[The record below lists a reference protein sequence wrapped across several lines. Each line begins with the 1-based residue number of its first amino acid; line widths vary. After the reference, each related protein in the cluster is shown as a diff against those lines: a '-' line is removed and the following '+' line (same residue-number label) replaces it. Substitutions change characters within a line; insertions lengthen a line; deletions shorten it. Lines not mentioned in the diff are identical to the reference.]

1 MWSIRV
7 LSGPQAGQIFELKSG
22 KNTFGRGGQSDFKI
36 SSLGISKEH
45 CEVQVYKDKVVVVD
59 LKSSNGTFV
68 NGVKIQNSIIKL
80 GDKLSLFDVIMDV
93 IPKPEVISRPM
104 QRPAPQLPPV
114 PANML
119 GQSQSYQQIQHQVQ
133 TPQVPQFGFPQTSQ
147 GHMSGNPNGN
157 LAVQMYDVSTEQAR
171 QSQHFGLQNKNHLHS
186 ELSLK
191 DKIENYIENGVMPAI
206 YKLAVIFPFKHVLM
220 GFVIVFILAVTLL
233 SIFPLTTI
241 LRESNLIEASK
252 RAKSVARTMAKINE
266 SALLTGQF
274 NNLSVQEAL
283 KEEGI
288 KEALIIQHSD
298 GAIIAP
304 TEKVGRESSKP
315 FVITARKEGRSTF
328 ARIDSKT
335 IGASYP
341 IGAYDP
347 VTGETGIKY
356 HAIVYYDVSSLNVD
370 DERIIS
376 LFMQTLAIAGVLGF
390 ILFFLF
396 DRLIEYPLKQL
407 NSQIDTALRDKSD
420 RTEVQFDYPEIQKVV
435 ANVNLMLNRMWNGLG
450 DQEITKPKQNR
461 DIEFGQMM
469 KMLQQPALVMTASG
483 TITACNPAFEEI
495 AQMTS
500 DQLLQQNYV
509 DMIDPALVQN
519 LTDLMERSKSNP
531 YEKQQDRIPF
541 PQYEC
546 EIYLQC
552 CLDGSGQSEYYFVTL
567 NKIVTME

>member
-22 KNTFGRGGQSDFKI
+22 KNTFGRGGNSDFKI

-45 CEVQVYKDKVVVVD
+45 CEVQVYKDKVVVLD

-93 IPKPEVISRPM
+93 IPKPEVITRPA
-104 QRPAPQLPPV
+104 QRPAVQLPPV
-114 PANML
+114 PLTMPSQL
-119 GQSQSYQQIQHQVQ
+119 QSQNYNQII

-147 GHMSGNPNGN
+147 APETGNGN
-157 LAVQMYDVSTEQAR
+157 LAVQMYDMSQDQGR
-171 QSQHFGLQNKNHLHS
+171 QSQHFGMQNQSHLQS
-186 ELSLK
+186 DLSLK

-220 GFVIVFILAVTLL
+220 GFVLVFILSVTLL

-252 RAKSVARTMAKINE
+252 RAKSVARTVAKVNE
-266 SALLTGQF
+266 SALLAGQF
-274 NNLSVQEAL
+274 NNLSVQDAL

-298 GAIIAP
+298 GAIVAP
-304 TEKVGRESSKP
+304 TEKAGRESSKP
-315 FVITARKEGRSTF
+315 FIITARKEGRSTF

-376 LFMQTLAIAGVLGF
+376 LFMQTLAIAGVMGF
-390 ILFFLF
+390 ILYFLF
-396 DRLIEYPLKQL
+396 GRLIEYPLKQL
-407 NSQIDTALRDKSD
+407 NQQIDTALRDKSD
-420 RTEVQFDYPEIQKVV
+420 RTEVLFDYPEIQKVV

-450 DQEITKPKQNR
+450 DNESAKPKQNR
-461 DIEFGQMM
+461 DVEFSQMVQ
-469 KMLQQPALVMTASG
+469 MLHQPALVMTASG
-483 TITACNPAFEEI
+483 TITACNSGFEEI
-495 AQMTS
+495 AQMSS
-500 DQLLQQNYV
+500 DQLIQQNYL

-519 LTDLMERSKSNP
+519 LTDLMSRSKSSP

-541 PQYEC
+541 PQFEC
-546 EIYLQC
+546 DIYLQSF
-552 CLDGSGQSEYYFVTL
+552 LDESGQPEYYFVTL
-567 NKIVTME
+567 HKNETTE

>member
-22 KNTFGRGGQSDFKI
+22 KNIFGRGGQSDFKI

-45 CEVQVYKDKVVVVD
+45 CEVQVYKDKVVVID

-93 IPKPEVISRPM
+93 IPKPEVISRPV

-114 PANML
+114 PISMPMP
-119 GQSQSYQQIQHQVQ
+119 QQNQQHIQ
-133 TPQVPQFGFPQTSQ
+133 TPQVPQFGFPQTAQ
-147 GHMSGNPNGN
+147 GHLSNNAGGNAA
-157 LAVQMYDVSTEQAR
+157 LQMYDTSTEQAR
-171 QSQHFGLQNKNHLHS
+171 QSQHFGLQNKNHLHA
-186 ELSLK
+186 EVSLK
-191 DKIENYIENGVMPAI
+191 DKIENYIEHGVMPAI
-206 YKLAVIFPFKHVLM
+206 YKLAVIFPFKQVLM
-220 GFVIVFILAVTLL
+220 GFVIIFILAVTLL
-233 SIFPLTTI
+233 SAFPLTTI

-274 NNLSVQEAL
+274 NNLSVQDAL

-304 TEKVGRESSKP
+304 TEKAGRESSKP
-315 FVITARKEGRSTF
+315 FIITARKEGRSTF

-376 LFMQTLAIAGVLGF
+376 LFMQTLAIAGVFGF
-390 ILFFLF
+390 ILHFLF
-396 DRLIEYPLKQL
+396 GRLIEFPLKQL
-407 NSQIDTALRDKSD
+407 NQQIDTALREKSD
-420 RTEVQFDYPEIQKVV
+420 RTEVQFDYPEVQKVV

-450 DQEITKPKQNR
+450 DQEMTKPKQNR

-469 KMLQQPALVMTASG
+469 KMLQQPALVMTATG
-483 TITACNPAFEEI
+483 TITACNAAFEEI

-500 DQLLQQNYV
+500 DQLLQQNYS

-519 LTDLMERSKSNP
+519 LTDLMDRAKTNP

-541 PQYEC
+541 PQFEC
-546 EIYLQC
+546 DIYLQC
-552 CLDGSGQSEYYFVTL
+552 CLDSSGQPEYYFVTL
-567 NKIVTME
+567 NKIATME

>member
-93 IPKPEVISRPM
+93 IPKPEVISRPV
-104 QRPAPQLPPV
+104 QRAAPQLPPV
-114 PANML
+114 PENRIV
-119 GQSQSYQQIQHQVQ
+119 QSQGHQHIQ

-147 GHMSGNPNGN
+147 GHMTGSN
-157 LAVQMYDVSTEQAR
+157 AIQMYDMSTEQAR
-171 QSQHFGLQNKNHLHS
+171 QAQHFGLQNKNHVHV

-206 YKLAVIFPFKHVLM
+206 YKLAVIFPFKQVLM

-233 SIFPLTTI
+233 AIFPLTTI

-304 TEKVGRESSKP
+304 TEKAGRESSKP

-376 LFMQTLAIAGVLGF
+376 LFMQTLAIAGVFGF
-390 ILFFLF
+390 ILYFLF
-396 DRLIEYPLKQL
+396 GRLIEYPLKQL

-483 TITACNPAFEEI
+483 TITACNAAFEEV

-500 DQLLQQNYV
+500 DQLLQQNYS

-519 LTDLMERSKSNP
+519 LADLMERSKSNP

-552 CLDGSGQSEYYFVTL
+552 CLDGSGQPEYYFVTL

>member
-59 LKSSNGTFV
+59 LKSSNGTFL

-93 IPKPEVISRPM
+93 IPKPEVISRPV
-104 QRPAPQLPPV
+104 QSAVPQLPPV
-114 PANML
+114 PANRTI
-119 GQSQSYQQIQHQVQ
+119 QSQGHQQIQHQVQ
-133 TPQVPQFGFPQTSQ
+133 TPQAPQFGFPQMSQ
-147 GHMSGNPNGN
+147 GHMTGNT
-157 LAVQMYDVSTEQAR
+157 AVQMYDLSTEQAR
-171 QSQHFGLQNKNHLHS
+171 QSQHFGLQNKNHFHA

-191 DKIENYIENGVMPAI
+191 YKIENYIEKGVMPAI
-206 YKLAVIFPFKHVLM
+206 YKLAVIFPFKQVLM
-220 GFVIVFILAVTLL
+220 GFVIIFILAVTLL
-233 SIFPLTTI
+233 SIFPLTTV

-376 LFMQTLAIAGVLGF
+376 LFMQTLAIAGVFGF
-390 ILFFLF
+390 ILYFLF
-396 DRLIEYPLKQL
+396 GRLIEYPLKQL

-483 TITACNPAFEEI
+483 TITACNSAFEEV

-500 DQLLQQNYV
+500 DQLLQQNYS

-519 LTDLMERSKSNP
+519 LTDLMDRAKSNP

-552 CLDGSGQSEYYFVTL
+552 CSDGSGQPEYYFVTL